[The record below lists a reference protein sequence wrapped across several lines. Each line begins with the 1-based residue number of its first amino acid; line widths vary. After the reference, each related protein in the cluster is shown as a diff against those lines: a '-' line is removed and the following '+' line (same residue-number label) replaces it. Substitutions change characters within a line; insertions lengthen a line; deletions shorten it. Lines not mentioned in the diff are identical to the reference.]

1 MTAAAGER
9 LRDDFSSGRGSE
21 TSSQAS
27 KATQNLVIAGRAP
40 LMMVGRS
47 VGRRLSKRSTRLA
60 DALSFDPCPSTT
72 HTRCTGVLDTT
83 VAQVSPPTFGPAAAC
98 KA

>member
-1 MTAAAGER
+1 MRSVQSEIGILPPKPGERTRPGQRAAGRAR
-9 LRDDFSSGRGSE
+9 LRDDSSSGRGSE

-40 LMMVGRS
+40 LMTVGRS

-60 DALSFDPCPSTT
+60 DALSFDP
-72 HTRCTGVLDTT
+72 
-83 VAQVSPPTFGPAAAC
+83 
-98 KA
+98 